1 MWRNTVKGSL
11 MNGMIPLQA
20 KTQDTEHCQSTPE
33 ARKRKK
39 GSCLRDIGES
49 VACQHLQFKLLACE
63 K

>member
-1 MWRNTVKGSL
+1 
-11 MNGMIPLQA
+11 MNGMMPLQA